1 MQENKRKIIFW
12 SCIAIAVIGI
22 AILIGWFLQQ
32 KNREDVYDDLRDQ
45 VSEQEYV
52 TKDTETEE
60 SEPVVIPID
69 FEALWEQNE
78 DIYAWL
84 LIPDTGI
91 EYPILQHSTDDTYY
105 LDHTVDKKSGL
116 PGSIYTEAA
125 YNGTDFTER
134 NTLIY
139 GHNMK
144 NGTMFGELDKYKTPS
159 YMKEHNTIII
169 YTPEHIYTY
178 QIFAAVTYDNRHIM
192 HSFDFSTDAGLQSY
206 LDSIMAVNN
215 LNTYIDETVE
225 VTSLDRIIT
234 LSTCNGNS
242 KQRFLVEAVLI
253 DEQ

>member
-52 TKDTETEE
+52 TENTETEE
-60 SEPVVIPID
+60 SEPVIIPID

-91 EYPILQHSTDDTYY
+91 EYPILQHPTDDTYY